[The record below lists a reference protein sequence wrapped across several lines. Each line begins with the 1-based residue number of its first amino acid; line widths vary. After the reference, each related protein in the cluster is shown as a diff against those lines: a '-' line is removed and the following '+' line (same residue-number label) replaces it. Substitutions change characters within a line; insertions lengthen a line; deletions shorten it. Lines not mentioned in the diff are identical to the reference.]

1 MVRGKYKYKSILK
14 MFFVIILSCIMA
26 VTMNNAAMAVVIDV
40 SGHDGLIDWDSAKEH
55 IEGVIIRIGY
65 GNDYAYQDDKQAV
78 QNMDECDQNSAASQW
93 PCCRLYIRH

>member
-40 SGHDGLIDWDSAKEH
+40 SGHDGLIDWDSADVYKRQLRKMLSQ
-55 IEGVIIRIGY
+55 RI
-65 GNDYAYQDDKQAV
+65 QQRMTTITMIVK
-78 QNMDECDQNSAASQW
+78 
-93 PCCRLYIRH
+93 